1 VFAQA
6 KVSIRQRQWERLFCA
21 YGVVKMVPVH
31 GFFEDYKPY
40 MQRLNQPH
48 TILEEYGPRPVRLAR
63 QTELQVTHNRIREL
77 ENRVVELED
86 NVTQL
91 R

>member
-1 VFAQA
+1 
-6 KVSIRQRQWERLFCA
+6 
-21 YGVVKMVPVH
+21 MVPVH